1 MTFSIVEYRV
11 QRRRIGPSRHFRL
24 VLCLVALPL
33 PALAQSGGITGTVT
47 DHTGGVLPGATV
59 EVAGPPLAGAPRLE
73 VTDTEGRYAFS
84 GLPAGTYTV
93 SFTLPG
99 FLSASRDGVELAVGA
114 TATID
119 AVLQIGSLFE
129 EVTVAVTGTA
139 FDEPPINLPY
149 AVAVVDREELEEL
162 GSLPVTDFFKNLG
175 ASSAVIGEA
184 NSWYNDQALSVPETV
199 ANVNLRGLGASRT
212 LVLFNGRRQTPVP
225 ARLFGGRF
233 VDVNVFPAIALD
245 RIEVLKEGA
254 AAIYGSDAVAGV
266 ANFVT
271 RDDFEGLEVSAS
283 HDDFDGAGDTT
294 FGAIWGGKIGP
305 AHAVVSVE
313 RVDRQELDLIE
324 RDWAVRARSETFWGW
339 SSTGNPGAFLTP
351 SLAGADLVSTLAG
364 ARDAGDFFIDP
375 ACEELGGALLS
386 DTCAFRYQIWDTL
399 IEEQEHTRAFFE
411 LNGPMDDRTT
421 YHLEALWADARVP
434 DYLTTPS
441 FPPVS
446 LFDGLQ
452 VVEPDNP
459 GRQAFCGSD
468 YGAAG
473 FASADDCLASDDW
486 YFYGRLIG
494 NSGPGRTLSRK
505 SRTGRLAASVARDL
519 RFGERDA
526 SLDVGVS
533 YSRAAGNMN
542 QPAEYAYRKF
552 LAFRGYGGP
561 TCGVGV
567 VADARSPSG
576 LALGSVGDRVAGQ
589 GDCMYYNPFSNAL
602 QFSAQPG
609 AAYEHTANPA
619 FDPALA
625 NSAALR
631 DWINEEVN
639 LKSTA
644 GLLVSDATLS
654 GTLIEDVASYAVG
667 YQFRRFDVS
676 ATPNDA
682 ANLSLNPC
690 LAPGDRSCI
699 DARGRFTGSV
709 VGPFTFTPGFHPYA
723 ASQTVHRVF
732 GEIPLNIGPRLDA
745 QLAAN
750 YEIHDTVSSFDPKAA
765 ATMQIMESANY
776 ALSLRGSVQS
786 TFRAPS
792 VDDLNEDVRTTL
804 EWFDTVGAYKAVDA
818 YGNRNL
824 VPEEALTW
832 NVGLVLFATP
842 GIEMTFDYW
851 TYDFSEVIAPLPYDN
866 VVQLYIDAT
875 GDDSGLSRDE
885 RQRRLN
891 AVQHRVFCPGG
902 ATDGSCIP
910 ANIERVR
917 VDLTNWPG
925 VETSGLDW
933 RVGARFDAGPGRFS
947 ATLDTTMLLEYRLRA
962 LEVDGVRFTEA
973 QDVAGAFNREI
984 PVAPPLPKMK
994 TRASVGYHWNDISLL
1009 SWVNHISSYEDR
1021 YVWTRT
1027 PFIEPFLTW
1036 DANFLWRL
1044 DNGVTVTFSALNLT
1058 DEAPPRVDYEQG
1070 FDGLTHNPKSRRLKI
1085 GLTYRFG
1092 ARRNGGDNEG
1102 AADLD
1107 AGRPGDAAARR

>member
-1 MTFSIVEYRV
+1 MA
-11 QRRRIGPSRHFRL
+11 
-24 VLCLVALPL
+24 CLVALPL
-33 PALAQSGGITGTVT
+33 PALAQGGGITGTVT
-47 DHTGGVLPGATV
+47 DDTGGVLPGATV
-59 EVAGPPLAGAPRLE
+59 EADGPAVADGPQVK
-73 VTDTEGRYAFS
+73 VTDADGRYAFT

-93 SFTLPG
+93 RFTFPG
-99 FLSASRDGVELAVGA
+99 FLSTSRDGVELAVGA

-119 AVLQIGSLFE
+119 AILQIGSLFE

-149 AVAVVDREELEEL
+149 AVTVVDRGELEEQ

-212 LVLFNGRRQTPVP
+212 LVLINGRRQTPVP

-233 VDVNVFPAIALD
+233 VDVNVIPAIALD

-271 RDDFEGLEVSAS
+271 RDDFEGLEVSVS
-283 HDDFDGAGDTT
+283 HDYFESAGDTT
-294 FGAIWGGKIGP
+294 FGAIWGGRIG
-305 AHAVVSVE
+305 AARAVFSAE
-313 RVDRQELDLIE
+313 RVDRQELDLTE
-324 RDWAVRARSETFWGW
+324 RDWAVRPRSETFWGW

-351 SLAGADLVSTLAG
+351 PLTGADLVSALSG
-364 ARDAGDFFIDP
+364 ARAGGDFFIDP
-375 ACEELGGALLS
+375 ACEDLGGASLS
-386 DTCAFRYQIWDTL
+386 NTCAFRYQIWDSL

-411 LNGPMDDRTT
+411 LNGLMDDRTA
-421 YHLEALWADARVP
+421 YHVEALWADARVP

-452 VVEPDNP
+452 VVEPGNP

-468 YGAAG
+468 YGVAG
-473 FASADDCLASDDW
+473 FASADDCLTSDDW
-486 YFYGRLIG
+486 YFYGRLVG
-494 NSGPGRTLSRK
+494 NGGPGRTLSRK
-505 SRTGRLAASVARDL
+505 SRTGRVAASVTRDL
-519 RFGERDA
+519 RFGGRDA
-526 SLDVGVS
+526 ALDVGVS

-567 VADARSPSG
+567 LADAGSPSG
-576 LALGSVGDRVAGQ
+576 MALGSVGGRVAGQ
-589 GDCMYYNPFSNAL
+589 SDCMYYNPFSNAL

-609 AAYEHTANPA
+609 ATYERTANPA

-639 LKSTA
+639 LESTA

-654 GTLIEDVASYAVG
+654 GGLIENVASYAVG

-676 ATPNDA
+676 AAPNDA

-690 LAPGDRSCI
+690 PVPGDRSCI
-699 DARGRFTGSV
+699 DAQGRFTGSV

-732 GEIPLNIGPRLDA
+732 GEIPLNIGPRLDV

-750 YEIHDTVSSFDPKAA
+750 YEIHDTVGSFDPKAA
-765 ATMQIMESANY
+765 ATVQLAESANY

-818 YGNRNL
+818 YGNRSL
-824 VPEEALTW
+824 VPEEALTY
-832 NVGLVLFATP
+832 NAGLVLFATP
-842 GIEMTFDYW
+842 GIDVTFDYW
-851 TYDFSEVIAPLPYDN
+851 AYDFSHVIAPLPYDN
-866 VVQLYIDAT
+866 VVQLYIDGTAS
-875 GDDSGLSRDE
+875 DSGLSRDE
-885 RQRRLN
+885 RQRRLS

-902 ATDGSCIP
+902 VSDGSCDP
-910 ANIERVR
+910 GNIERVG
-917 VDLTNWPG
+917 VNLTNWPG
-925 VETSGLDW
+925 VETSGIDW
-933 RVGARFDAGPGRFS
+933 HFGARFDAGPGRFS
-947 ATLDTTMLLEYRLRA
+947 ATLDTTYLLEYRLRA

-973 QDVAGAFNREI
+973 RDVAGAFNREI
-984 PVAPPLPKMK
+984 PVAPPMPKVK
-994 TRASVGYHWNDISLL
+994 TRASAGYHWNDFSLL

-1021 YVWTRT
+1021 YVWTST
-1027 PFIEPFLTW
+1027 PFINPFLTW

-1044 DNGVTVTFSALNLT
+1044 DNGMTVTFSALNLT
-1058 DEAPPRVDYEQG
+1058 DESPPRVDYEQG
-1070 FDGLTHNPKSRRLKI
+1070 FDGLTHNPKGRRLKI
-1085 GLTYRFG
+1085 GFTYRFG
-1092 ARRNGGDNEG
+1092 T
-1102 AADLD
+1102 
-1107 AGRPGDAAARR
+1107 